1 MNRTRTRRARALAAL
16 ALVLVLSG
24 CAVGPRY
31 HAPAAAAP
39 PAFKEA
45 GDWVPATPA
54 DQRPRGQWWAA
65 FGDTVLDDIEGQV
78 EISSTDLAIA
88 EAQYRQ
94 ALALAGISHAA
105 LFPSIGADGSI
116 LRTQAAARP
125 DATAPPPSTS
135 EGFGLSAAWE
145 LDLWGRLRRAQQ
157 AGHATAQASAAD
169 LESARLSAHALV
181 AQTYFALRT
190 VDADRRVIDRLVEG
204 FEQSLEIA
212 QNQYSVGVVAHSDV
226 DAAQAQLD
234 QARAQGIDLEVQRGQ
249 LEHSLA
255 VQIGRY
261 PSEFGIERADS
272 SARLPLPPPVLPS
285 GLLQRRPDV
294 AAAER
299 RLAAASAQIG
309 VAVAGYFP
317 SLELTG
323 SGGYSA
329 APSARLITV
338 PTRVWAL
345 GASVAQTLFDAGKT
359 RATVAGAH
367 AAYDESLAE
376 YRHTVLAAFEDVED
390 ELTATHVLAQEAGVQ
405 DTATAAARAALER
418 TLNQYRAG
426 TVSHLAVFVA
436 QATLL
441 NAERAGVD
449 LAGRQ
454 ELAAVALFK
463 ATGGG
468 WTAAR

>member
-1 MNRTRTRRARALAAL
+1 MKRAAMCRLAASASL
-16 ALVLVLSG
+16 ALVLAS

-31 HAPAAAAP
+31 HAPVVAPP

-45 GDWVPATPA
+45 GDWLPAVPA
-54 DQRPRGQWWAA
+54 DQHARGRWWEA
-65 FGDTVLDDIEGQV
+65 FGDTVLNHLESQA
-78 EISSTDLAIA
+78 ELSSTDLAIA

-94 ALALAGISHAA
+94 ALALAGEAHAG
-105 LFPSIGADGSI
+105 LFPSIAAEGSI
-116 LRTQAAARP
+116 TRTQAAARP
-125 DATAPPPSTS
+125 DETAPPRSDAES
-135 EGFGLSAAWE
+135 FGLSAAWE

-157 AGHATAQASAAD
+157 AGHANAQAGAAD
-169 LESARLSAHALV
+169 LESARLSVHALV

-204 FEQSLEIA
+204 FQQSLEIA
-212 QNQYSVGVVAHSDV
+212 RNQYGVGVVARSDV
-226 DAAQAQLD
+226 DAALAQLE
-234 QARAQGIDLEVQRGQ
+234 QARAQGIDLEVQRAQ
-249 LEHSLA
+249 LEHALA
-255 VQIGRY
+255 VLIGRF
-261 PSEFGIERADS
+261 PAEFGVERADS
-272 SARLPLPPPVLPS
+272 SARLSLPPAVLPS
-285 GLLQRRPDV
+285 QLLQRRPDV

-299 RLAAASAQIG
+299 RLAAASAEIG
-309 VAVAGYFP
+309 VATAGYFP

-323 SGGYSA
+323 SGGYSGS
-329 APSARLITV
+329 PSAQLVTV

-345 GASVAQTLFDAGKT
+345 GASVAKTLFDAGKT

-367 AAYDESLAE
+367 AVYEQSLAE
-376 YRHTVLAAFEDVED
+376 YRHTVLTAFEDVED
-390 ELTATHVLAQEAGVQ
+390 GLASSRILARESAVQ
-405 DTATAAARAALER
+405 DTATFAARAALER

-449 LAGRQ
+449 LAGRREQ
-454 ELAAVALFK
+454 AAVALFK

>member
-1 MNRTRTRRARALAAL
+1 MNRVRIGLLSAAIALAA
-16 ALVLVLSG
+16 SG

-31 HAPAAAAP
+31 HAPAVAAP

-45 GDWVPATPA
+45 GDWVPASPA
-54 DQRPRGQWWAA
+54 DQHPRGRWWEA
-65 FGDTVLDDIEGQV
+65 FGDTVLDHLEAQV
-78 EISSTDLAIA
+78 ELSNTDLAIA

-94 ALALAGISHAA
+94 ALALAGIAHAG
-105 LFPSIGADGSI
+105 LFPSIGAEASI
-116 LRTQAAARP
+116 TRTQAAARP
-125 DATAPPPSTS
+125 DESVPAPSTN
-135 EGFGLSAAWE
+135 EGLGLSAAWE
-145 LDLWGRLRRAQQ
+145 LDLWGRLRRTQQ
-157 AGHATAQASAAD
+157 AGHAQAQASAAD
-169 LESARLSAHALV
+169 LESARLSEHALV

-204 FEQSLEIA
+204 FEQSLDIA
-212 QNQYSVGVVAHSDV
+212 RNQYSVGVVAHSDV
-226 DAAQAQLD
+226 DAAEAQLE
-234 QARAQGIDLEVQRGQ
+234 QARAQGIDLEVQRAQ
-249 LEHSLA
+249 LEHALA
-255 VQIGRY
+255 VLIGRF
-261 PSEFGIERADS
+261 PAEFGIQRADS
-272 SARLPLPPPVLPS
+272 TARLPLAPPVLPS
-285 GLLQRRPDV
+285 QLLQRRPDV

-323 SGGYSA
+323 SGGYSG
-329 APSARLITV
+329 APTAELITV

-345 GASVAQTLFDAGKT
+345 GASVAQTLFDAGRT

-376 YRHTVLAAFEDVED
+376 YRHTVLAAFQDVED
-390 ELTATHVLAQEAGVQ
+390 ELSATHILAREATVQ

-454 ELAAVALFK
+454 ELAAIALFK

-468 WTAAR
+468 WVAAR